1 MTRIESAVTP
11 PAAVTLPAC
20 VTVKRDEPPTCAS
33 KRLAVCPTTPFT
45 TSSLVPAEVLLTW
58 NWAPG
63 ELVPSPSRPSLVRR
77 RRSLPSVAKVIAL
90 LPAADNA
97 ISPAEPPV
105 VASVRLPVLETDGV
119 VTEVLADTV
128 FAASDVKVPAAGVL
142 LPIVVPLIVPPP
154 IAMLLVWNWPAA
166 VRIART
172 RSSVTKRIGW
182 ASRMPKN
189 RPVAV
194 CPILPPLV
202 IPVLPASSQVASFDS
217 CENAIC
223 DKRPS
228 ELATTTRS

>member
-1 MTRIESAVTP
+1 MPPVEKVMSLVVP
-11 PAAVTLPAC
+11 PAASA
-20 VTVKRDEPPTCAS
+20 RPPSA
-33 KRLAVCPTTPFT
+33 AVIDSAPPLCTT
-45 TSSLVPAEVLLTW
+45 
-58 NWAPG
+58 
-63 ELVPSPSRPSLVRR
+63 
-77 RRSLPSVAKVIAL
+77 
-90 LPAADNA
+90 
-97 ISPAEPPV
+97 
-105 VASVRLPVLETDGV
+105 GV

-182 ASRMPKN
+182 ASRMPRN

-194 CPILPPLV
+194 CPRLPPLV

-217 CENAIC
+217 CENAIW

>member
-1 MTRIESAVTP
+1 MTRKESAVTP

-33 KRLAVCPTTPFT
+33 MRLAVCPTTPFT
-45 TSSLVPAEVLLTW
+45 TSSLVPAEALLTW

-63 ELVPSPSRPSLVRR
+63 EFVPSPSRPSLVSRR
-77 RRSLPSVAKVIAL
+77 RWVPPVEKVMSLVVP
-90 LPAADNA
+90 PAASA
-97 ISPAEPPV
+97 RPPSAAV
-105 VASVRLPVLETDGV
+105 TDSAPPLCTTGV

-154 IAMLLVWNWPAA
+154 IAMLSVWNWPAA

-172 RSSVTKRIGW
+172 RSPVTKRIGW
-182 ASRMPKN
+182 TSRMPKK
-189 RPVAV
+189 RPSAI
-194 CPILPPLV
+194 CPRLPLLV

-223 DKRPS
+223 DRRPS

>member
-1 MTRIESAVTP
+1 MTRSVSAVTP
-11 PAAVTLPAC
+11 SAAVTLPAC
-20 VTVKRDEPPTCAS
+20 VTVKRDAPPTCAS
-33 KRLAVCPTTPFT
+33 MRLAVCPTTPFT

-63 ELVPSPSRPSLVRR
+63 EFVPSPSRPSLVSSRR
-77 RRSLPSVAKVIAL
+77 WVPPVEKVMSLVVP
-90 LPAADNA
+90 PAASA
-97 ISPAEPPV
+97 RPPSAAV
-105 VASVRLPVLETDGV
+105 TDSAPPLCTTGV

-182 ASRMPKN
+182 ASRMPRN

-194 CPILPPLV
+194 CPRLPPLV

-217 CENAIC
+217 CENAIW